1 MTITPPVAAISW
13 DEDFDWAD
21 VLIDCVRRI
30 VRYKAAIQHVA
41 VSAVQAAVER
51 ARKMAPPTSD
61 MFLRLVAFL
70 TPLVL
75 EFFLQCLADYA
86 QVDVPDVETQQSQTK
101 QSDMWE
107 AEQQRS
113 RWNDHDKQEKQYEEP
128 ATVDSWSL
136 DDGLGDQ
143 GKMPF

>member
-21 VLIDCVRRI
+21 VLLDCVRRI
-30 VRYKAAIQHVA
+30 VRYKAAIQVVA
-41 VSAVQAAVER
+41 VSAVQAAVEKAR
-51 ARKMAPPTSD
+51 AMAPPTSD

-70 TPLVL
+70 TPLIL

-86 QVDVPDVETQQSQTK
+86 EVDVPPSAEAAAEQTK

-107 AEQQRS
+107 AEHQRS
-113 RWNDHDKQEKQYEEP
+113 RWHDHDEQQEQAEP